1 MDSTTYG
8 APSLNSDKV
17 AVSTPESV
25 PMETPKAQFFTKKCM
40 AVSLLVVVLTSLV
53 AVVCLLS
60 LPSDEAENTDYG
72 QMSISTDGS
81 KFSGSGVI
89 SLMKIVRDDMN
100 QNDDIGEREETVS
113 FKLSHEPIQGNLR
126 RLTAIAAEELNATIH
141 LSSMPA
147 DQVPPE
153 VEQVDFNDTTAAIRV
168 GIISDAEPNDL
179 MLLDCSLIEGTCV
192 VNGTVANY
200 NATSSDRRLDDRRL
214 FGSWQDVK
222 RTYCKWTPQYV
233 KRTKCKWT
241 HKYEKKERCKMT
253 YKAETKQRCET
264 KYKDVMSTF
273 YHPNCNAI
281 QSYMCERVRDDSR
294 QHSAC
299 MNDAH
304 RAVCGRKIP
313 FRGISEVRDSLR
325 NGGFHMLEHKWRLI
339 DNLPDTAKYFRL
351 EQRSTGRKV
360 EDGKRCTSYSEKV
373 PDKRICTPYSVRVP
387 DKQICTPYSVRVRDR
402 RICTTYTVKVY
413 SFQRACFPASAQVI
427 TPSGLVAMDQ
437 TRPGMPVLT
446 PTGFKPIYF
455 MGDADQRVNSYVVLH
470 IASGQQL
477 TLSGDHFVQADGEYR
492 FAKNVQIGQKLLMS
506 NGSNSAVTSISFSFE
521 QGAYN
526 PYVEGGELIIDG
538 GAASNGGIVASCHSS
553 VGLFEG
559 IVPDRYLPYIYEVLF
574 KPILMI
580 YYAKPKAIKV
590 FHEMYVDQGAVSEH
604 PITKISKDA
613 VSALLA

>member
-17 AVSTPESV
+17 AVSKPESV

-40 AVSLLVVVLTSLV
+40 AVSMLVLVLTSLV
-53 AVVCLLS
+53 AVVCLVS

-89 SLMKIVRDDMN
+89 SLMETMRDNMI
-100 QNDDIGEREETVS
+100 QNVDIGEREETVS
-113 FKLSHEPIQGNLR
+113 FKLVHEPIKGNLR
-126 RLTAIAAEELNATIH
+126 RLTTIAAEELNATIH
-141 LSSMPA
+141 FSSMPA

-153 VEQVDFNDTTAAIRV
+153 VEQIDFNDTTAAMRV
-168 GIISDAEPNDL
+168 GVISDAEPNDL

-192 VNGTVANY
+192 VNSTVANY
-200 NATSSDRRLDDRRL
+200 NATSSDRRLFNRKDPFGLNFRKWKPPTPEAISFGQMQCKSPCNLADRL
-214 FGSWQDVK
+214 SALLSGSGA
-222 RTYCKWTPQYV
+222 CKP
-233 KRTKCKWT
+233 
-241 HKYEKKERCKMT
+241 
-253 YKAETKQRCET
+253 
-264 KYKDVMSTF
+264 
-273 YHPNCNAI
+273 
-281 QSYMCERVRDDSR
+281 
-294 QHSAC
+294 
-299 MNDAH
+299 
-304 RAVCGRKIP
+304 
-313 FRGISEVRDSLR
+313 
-325 NGGFHMLEHKWRLI
+325 
-339 DNLPDTAKYFRL
+339 
-351 EQRSTGRKV
+351 
-360 EDGKRCTSYSEKV
+360 
-373 PDKRICTPYSVRVP
+373 ICTMVMV
-387 DKQICTPYSVRVRDR
+387 TV
-402 RICTTYTVKVY
+402 YT
-413 SFQRACFPASAQVI
+413 FQRACFPASSQVI

-455 MGDADQRVNSYVVLH
+455 MGDADQRVNSYVVLRT
-470 IASGQQL
+470 ASGQQL

-492 FAKNVQIGQKLLMS
+492 FAKNVQIGQKILIS

-613 VSALLA
+613 VNALLA